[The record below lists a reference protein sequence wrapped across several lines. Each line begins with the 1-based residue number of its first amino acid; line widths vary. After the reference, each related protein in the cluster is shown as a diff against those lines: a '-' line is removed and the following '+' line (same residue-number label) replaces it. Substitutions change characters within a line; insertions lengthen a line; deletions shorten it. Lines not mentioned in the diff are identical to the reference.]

1 MINLERLEQAI
12 AVMKRAGKVNMGS
25 WQTGEV
31 RETEAELHEC
41 GTAACFAGWLA
52 VSPEF
57 QAADGGLDTKGAPG
71 MPAFN
76 KHHGGGAVAEWL
88 EVEHE
93 EARMLIEL
101 LVFEE
106 AYVSEDVTD
115 FLQSMG
121 IPYGEANDGSV
132 TYLLGW
138 GSWTAEDVVH
148 YLERLK
154 REVKWSRYS

>member
-12 AVMKRAGKVNMGS
+12 AVMRRAGAVDMRR
-25 WQTGEV
+25 WQSGEV
-31 RETEAELHEC
+31 RETEAGLHEC

-57 QAADGGLDTKGAPG
+57 QASGGSLDTKGAPG
-71 MPAFN
+71 MPAY
-76 KHHGGGAVAEWL
+76 KRHHGGGAVAEWL

-93 EARMLIEL
+93 EARALIEL
-101 LVFEE
+101 LVFGE
-106 AYVSEDVTD
+106 AYVSEDVAD

-121 IPYGEANDGSV
+121 IPYGEADDGSM

-138 GSWTAEDVVH
+138 EKWTAEDVAH

>member
-12 AVMKRAGKVNMGS
+12 AVMKRAGAVDMRS
-25 WQTGEV
+25 WQGGEV
-31 RETEAELHEC
+31 RESEVELHTC
-41 GTAACFAGWLA
+41 GNSACFAGWLA

-57 QAADGGLDTKGAPG
+57 QASGGSLDTKGAPG
-71 MPAFN
+71 MPAY
-76 KHHGGGAVAEWL
+76 KKQHGGGAVAEWL

-101 LVFEE
+101 LVFGV
-106 AYVSEDVTD
+106 AYVSEDTTD

-121 IPYGEANDGSV
+121 IPYREADDGSEV
-132 TYLLGW
+132 FLPGW
-138 GSWTAEDVVH
+138 EKWTAENVVH

-154 REVKWSRYS
+154 REVEWSRQS